1 MRKKLFKL
9 IFIFMMGFIILPINS
24 FAKDAVE
31 YRYYDETTKEF
42 KTGSCD
48 DYEEVVYTDTEW
60 TSGWYVLSSRT
71 GMDEQSI
78 TVTGDVNLILI
89 DGMELYDAIS
99 IVVSKGNSLTIY
111 AQSDGENMGHLN
123 ILWGRDKCAGIG
135 GFDGQDAGTIIIHG
149 GKITSAAK
157 YLGAGIGGGYNGD
170 GGTVIIY
177 GGQIDVSNISGYGAA
192 GIGGGYNGDGGI
204 FKMYGGT
211 LKAKGSWEADISAGA
226 AIGGGHN
233 GDSGVFEYYGGKL
246 EVDSTNNLA
255 AIGPGK
261 GGSITKAI
269 TIGDDVTLF
278 DKSGN
283 LIGDRFM
290 FPISDIFNAKSV
302 KVEALSSKDYPIT
315 YREYNADGTF
325 DNKTI
330 NTYKYLTINDTL
342 LTDGWYVV
350 SGDSTYP
357 NGTSIG
363 VSGNVNLIL
372 EDDSTLSVTKG
383 IRVSDGNTLTVYT
396 QSDGNN
402 MGKINVDSTNFL
414 NAGIGGFNSEKAGN
428 IIINNGNI
436 TAIGG
441 NGSAGIGGGYNAAGG
456 NVTMYNG
463 ILNVTGGT
471 DASAIGGG
479 YNAAGGNFTI
489 YRGKVTVTSGNS
501 SIKAIGAGKNST
513 NNGFMTV
520 ADDAKLVD
528 TSSSSEIVRGFD
540 KTWNE
545 TLGNAASFTVEKRDD
560 VSYLEY
566 NVSEND
572 FTEKYC
578 SDYKILDANSYNL
591 TSGWYVLNQSGTLKN
606 VLTINGDVK
615 IILMN
620 GATLNSSNAGIRVN
634 FDNILTIYSQTN
646 DSNMGS
652 IVAMSTNKHASGIG
666 GASGVSAGK
675 LIIHG
680 GNITAVGGENSAG
693 IGGGGPDIHTGTGSN
708 GMNLTIYGGN
718 ITAIGGA
725 NAAGI
730 GGGYNGN
737 GRNTVIYGGTVN
749 ATGGTNG
756 AAGLTGNT
764 TVHGGN
770 ADFIGLNNHD
780 GIENSNVII
789 SPKNESFIYV
799 RAEDEEEL
807 GESPFD
813 SETNITSLVATHNE
827 IHLKDSSDTLDGEA
841 VKLAAKNSAINLINA
856 MKSNDNSSNVQKAA
870 QNAITA
876 IQNANSVDAI
886 NDAKRN
892 GILSIQSAKIY
903 NENFVNPKT
912 GDSLVVYILMLI
924 ISLFTISGILVINKK
939 ENN

>member
-31 YRYYDETTKEF
+31 YRYYDEATKEF

-71 GMDEQSI
+71 DMDEQTI

-89 DGMELYDAIS
+89 DGMELYDAIN

-123 ILWGRDKCAGIG
+123 IYYGRAKCAGIG

-149 GKITSAAK
+149 GKITAAGN

-177 GGQIDVSNISGYGAA
+177 GGQIDVTTLGGYGAA

-414 NAGIGGFNSEKAGN
+414 NAGIGG
-428 IIINNGNI
+428 
-436 TAIGG
+436 
-441 NGSAGIGGGYNAAGG
+441 
-456 NVTMYNG
+456 
-463 ILNVTGGT
+463 
-471 DASAIGGG
+471 
-479 YNAAGGNFTI
+479 
-489 YRGKVTVTSGNS
+489 
-501 SIKAIGAGKNST
+501 
-513 NNGFMTV
+513 
-520 ADDAKLVD
+520 
-528 TSSSSEIVRGFD
+528 
-540 KTWNE
+540 
-545 TLGNAASFTVEKRDD
+545 
-560 VSYLEY
+560 
-566 NVSEND
+566 
-572 FTEKYC
+572 
-578 SDYKILDANSYNL
+578 
-591 TSGWYVLNQSGTLKN
+591 
-606 VLTINGDVK
+606 
-615 IILMN
+615 
-620 GATLNSSNAGIRVN
+620 
-634 FDNILTIYSQTN
+634 
-646 DSNMGS
+646 
-652 IVAMSTNKHASGIG
+652 
-666 GASGVSAGK
+666 
-675 LIIHG
+675 
-680 GNITAVGGENSAG
+680 
-693 IGGGGPDIHTGTGSN
+693 
-708 GMNLTIYGGN
+708 
-718 ITAIGGA
+718 
-725 NAAGI
+725 
-730 GGGYNGN
+730 GYNGN

-756 AAGLTGNT
+756 AAGLTGNI

-799 RAEDEEEL
+799 SAEDEEEL

-827 IHLKDSSDTLDGEA
+827 IHLKDSSDTLDVDA

-856 MKSNDNSSNVQKAA
+856 MKSNDNSSNVQKAT